1 MVEVT
6 ASALAAN
13 HPPLRRLAVS
23 AVLLPLAI
31 SLGCGSKG
39 PFTYRKTTGTVTY
52 EDGQPIAPEV
62 TLRFTSLAES
72 PDGKSFPRP
81 ATAHADA
88 QGNFAAVTSYKYGDG
103 LIPGKH
109 KVVLEVGPGPN
120 GKPLVPPDYANVA
133 KTPLIVDSS
142 TTDHLEI
149 KVPRPK

>member
-1 MVEVT
+1 M
-6 ASALAAN
+6 ALLIHQFSAC
-13 HPPLRRLAVS
+13 RRWVRC
-23 AVLLPLAI
+23 AVLPLLILATLTI
-31 SLGCGSKG
+31 EGCGSNG

-62 TLRFTSLAES
+62 TLRFTSLADS

-88 QGNFAAVTSYKYGDG
+88 QGNFSAVTSYKYGDG

-109 KVVLEVGPGPN
+109 KVVIEVGPGPN
-120 GKPLVPPDYANVA
+120 GKPLVPPEYTNVA